1 MSYTVMSDEILKVLD
16 SKIYYAVTKIW
27 NDRRRAEINTIHKKV
42 TKSPIFNDITKDRL
56 QDRIGKLL
64 KNGTLLNNPNKD
76 KDFLRINRDKINN
89 PSINISTLS
98 THSPPAVS
106 PTTSRLP
113 VQTQTQGMQISLSL
127 ATPQFNPNS
136 PTHKKWLSSLLESS
150 PSNISMNTPTTCE
163 GVTRYYNNSNDIF
176 QSEVIFEKLKVTKLK
191 NDLQYL
197 TI

>member
-1 MSYTVMSDEILKVLD
+1 M
-16 SKIYYAVTKIW
+16 
-27 NDRRRAEINTIHKKV
+27 
-42 TKSPIFNDITKDRL
+42 
-56 QDRIGKLL
+56 
-64 KNGTLLNNPNKD
+64 LNNPNKD

-89 PSINISTLS
+89 SSINISTLS
-98 THSPPAVS
+98 THSPPAAS
-106 PTTSRLP
+106 PTTSRLS

-136 PTHKKWLSSLLESS
+136 PTHKKWPSSLLESS
-150 PSNISMNTPTTCE
+150 PSNISVNTPTTCE

-176 QSEVIFEKLKVTKLK
+176 ESEVIFEKLKVTKLK